1 MFCPIV
7 ASVRK
12 QGGRSARWLQLSPA
26 GRFSNGPGRG
36 GVQSSRDFW
45 RMSLNSFG
53 PLISLRLRSW
63 RSSSVA
69 DGSLRRSTSCA
80 AISDALA
87 ALFVSDS
94 LRRVVS
100 RPNSTSRR
108 MASGRARLSL
118 CLAVQASRFSRNS
131 DERRMVVR
139 ASFPVVRRPPLFSYY
154 GFSLRGHSFPFFSP
168 PTSTDPG
175 RS

>member
-1 MFCPIV
+1 MWESTFKRVLRPINPSDTDYFACFCSRRWRSIVRAICSCSSAILVKPFLRRSFARARCHSGIAWASSWRSFLESSSIDMFCPIV

-53 PLISLRLRSW
+53 PLISL
-63 RSSSVA
+63 
-69 DGSLRRSTSCA
+69 
-80 AISDALA
+80 
-87 ALFVSDS
+87 
-94 LRRVVS
+94 
-100 RPNSTSRR
+100 
-108 MASGRARLSL
+108 
-118 CLAVQASRFSRNS
+118 
-131 DERRMVVR
+131 
-139 ASFPVVRRPPLFSYY
+139 